1 MALVTGA
8 TAGIGRQAALDLA
21 CRGVRVLVHAR
32 NRERGEP
39 VVAELRRASGN
50 DGVDLVVGDLASRSG
65 VEALAGEVRDR
76 AGQLDILINNAGVFM
91 KERVLT
97 EDGFETTFATNHL
110 APFLLTGHL
119 LDTLERAR
127 SARIINVASMAHE
140 GGRLDFDN
148 LQGERFYDGFSA
160 YALSKLAN
168 VLFTMELAERLRDT
182 AITVN
187 CLHPGVVTT
196 RLLTEGFG
204 LTGIP
209 VERSTRCLL
218 HLALAPE
225 VQGITGAYFVDCR
238 PASMATLAREA
249 LARGAFWE
257 QTERLVGPFR
267 AGAAAPPGWPG
278 QGSQRPPGR
287 DPGQ

>member
-1 MALVTGA
+1 VENKIALVTGA
-8 TAGIGRQAALDLA
+8 MAGIGRQAALDLA
-21 CRGVRVLVHAR
+21 CRGVRVLAHAR
-32 NRERGEP
+32 SRERGEP

-50 DGVDLVVGDLASRSG
+50 DGVGLVVGDLATRAG
-65 VEALAGEVRDR
+65 VEALAGDVRNQTER
-76 AGQLDILINNAGVFM
+76 LDLLVNNAGVFM
-91 KERVLT
+91 KERILT

-110 APFLLTGHL
+110 APFMLTGQL
-119 LDTLERAR
+119 LGTLERAR
-127 SARIINVASMAHE
+127 AARIINVASMAHE

-148 LQGERFYDGFSA
+148 LQGELFFDGFSA

-238 PASMATLAREA
+238 PASMATLAQEA
-249 LARGAFWE
+249 LVRGAFWE
-257 QTERLVGPFR
+257 HTESLVGPFPAPR
-267 AGAAAPPGWPG
+267 KPAPPSP
-278 QGSQRPPGR
+278 
-287 DPGQ
+287 

>member
-1 MALVTGA
+1 VENKIALVTGA
-8 TAGIGRQAALDLA
+8 MAGIGRQAALDLA
-21 CRGVRVLVHAR
+21 CRGVRVLAHAR
-32 NRERGEP
+32 SRERGEP

-50 DGVDLVVGDLASRSG
+50 DGVSLVVGDLASLAG
-65 VEALAGEVRDR
+65 VQALADDVRDQAER
-76 AGQLDILINNAGVFM
+76 LDLLINNAGVFM

-110 APFLLTGHL
+110 APFVLTGQL
-119 LDTLERAR
+119 LGTLERAR
-127 SARIINVASMAHE
+127 AARIINVASMAHE

-148 LQGERFYDGFSA
+148 LQGELFFDGFSA

-225 VQGITGAYFVDCR
+225 VQGVTGAYFVDCR

-249 LARGAFWE
+249 LVRGAFWE
-257 QTERLVGPFR
+257 HTESLVGPFTVR
-267 AGAAAPPGWPG
+267 RGPAPPGH
-278 QGSQRPPGR
+278 
-287 DPGQ
+287 